1 MIYIVSAEC
10 KKLPEEYD
18 KALVGS
24 SYNSQGLVYSV
35 ERCLEVLMENQGMD
49 MADAQE
55 YFTFNIGGAGGEG
68 FPTYIYTDD
77 LDTLLQLYGNAEP
90 GC

>member
-1 MIYIVSAEC
+1 MIYIIAEEF
-10 KKLPEEYD
+10 KKLPDEYD

-35 ERCLEVLMENQGMD
+35 ERCLEVLIEHQGLDME
-49 MADAQE
+49 DALE
-55 YFTFNIGGAGGEG
+55 YFDHNIGGAGGEG